1 MNISQL
7 QYFQVTCKYQNISR
21 AAEELHVSQ
30 SAVSKSIR
38 ELEKE
43 FELNLFRRVNNNLIL
58 TQEGKIFLDKASQ
71 ILGEISLLYTQA
83 RDMNNANNTV
93 RFGMTPLVG
102 RSILPPFYQELKD
115 FSSEIILEPF
125 EMDLKHLLEEIE
137 KENIDVGLIISN
149 DVDTARLESVHL
161 MDCNLQ
167 FFTNI
172 FNPLSKKDKI
182 SFSDLKDEPI
192 ILLNPDS
199 IETKLLMERFSRAGV
214 IPNIIFYSDQVYTIQ
229 HSINHEIAS
238 SFLYNIIVPRNH
250 EIKMIPLEFPVVL
263 HISLVWKKDR
273 YVHSGVQKIIKL
285 AKSFKFEHYHG

>member
-1 MNISQL
+1 
-7 QYFQVTCKYQNISR
+7 
-21 AAEELHVSQ
+21 
-30 SAVSKSIR
+30 
-38 ELEKE
+38 
-43 FELNLFRRVNNNLIL
+43 
-58 TQEGKIFLDKASQ
+58 
-71 ILGEISLLYTQA
+71 
-83 RDMNNANNTV
+83 
-93 RFGMTPLVG
+93 
-102 RSILPPFYQELKD
+102 
-115 FSSEIILEPF
+115 
-125 EMDLKHLLEEIE
+125 
-137 KENIDVGLIISN
+137 
-149 DVDTARLESVHL
+149 

-214 IPNIIFYSDQVYTIQ
+214 IPNIIFYFDQVYTIQ